1 MPKKMKNQLP
11 VLDMGD
17 VSIGSRIASVR
28 KKRGFTQ
35 TQLAEEIGITQ
46 SLVSDYETGRLHLN
60 DEMIIRFS
68 LALKASSDELLGI
81 KNSGDQTEHSLK
93 IIRRLKRLEQL
104 SDYQQKTILQSLD
117 LMIDSAERKT

>member
-1 MPKKMKNQLP
+1 
-11 VLDMGD
+11 MGD
-17 VSIGSRIASVR
+17 ASIGSRIASVR
-28 KKRGFTQ
+28 KKRGLTQ

-68 LALKASSDELLGI
+68 LALKVSSDELLGI
-81 KNSGDQTEHSLK
+81 KDSGDQTEHSLK

-104 SDYQQKTILQSLD
+104 NDYQQKTILQSLD
-117 LMIDSAERKT
+117 LMIDSAERKS